1 MQYDD
6 DDWGRMFTKPIK
18 GECLLD
24 RNAKTLEQIAVDEAI
39 KEVERATVAL
49 EAARNALNK
58 QF

>member
-1 MQYDD
+1 
-6 DDWGRMFTKPIK
+6 MFTKPIK